1 MRFVFTKYLFEHHVL
16 HLQSREEAA
25 HLELQK
31 SLKTQA
37 AQHTQRESLSHVR
50 SQTQPSSDATSTGT
64 LTVLTAAAL
73 HTLEMKLADS
83 IAAADAAQ
91 EARGLSDEAAEGL
104 KRENAHLCAC
114 LATAQR
120 EAADARASA
129 ASAGMI

>member
-1 MRFVFTKYLFEHHVL
+1 M
-16 HLQSREEAA
+16 
-25 HLELQK
+25 
-31 SLKTQA
+31 
-37 AQHTQRESLSHVR
+37 
-50 SQTQPSSDATSTGT
+50 
-64 LTVLTAAAL
+64 LTAAAL